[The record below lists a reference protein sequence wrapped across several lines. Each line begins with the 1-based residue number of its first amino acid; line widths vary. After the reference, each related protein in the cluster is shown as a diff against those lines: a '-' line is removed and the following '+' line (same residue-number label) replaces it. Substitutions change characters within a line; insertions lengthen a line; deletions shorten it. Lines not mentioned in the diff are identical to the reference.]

1 MNKYKRLR
9 KLLAL
14 VDLFIIF
21 ISQKTRNDMEM
32 EKNSYRTW
40 VLTNG

>member
-21 ISQKTRNDMEM
+21 ISQKTGNDMEM

>member
-21 ISQKTRNDMEM
+21 ISQKMRNDMEM

>member
-14 VDLFIIF
+14 VDLFTIF